1 LPEVVLKKKLSL
13 LLALVLSLE
22 LSAQQNPI
30 RLIIRGDDLGSS
42 HSANSALIK
51 SYNEGIEKTVEVMVV
66 TAWFPEAV
74 KLLKENPGLDVGVH
88 LTITSE
94 WENVKWRPLT
104 NCPSLTDASGYFFPM
119 ISPNA
124 NYPGQ
129 AIKENN
135 WKIEEI
141 EKEFRAQIELAKKSI
156 PWVSH
161 FTSHMGCTRISEEV
175 KKMTK
180 RLVQEYNIDIDLEE
194 LGAKS
199 VYYDGPN
206 QTSSEKVESFIK
218 MLNKLETGNTYMFL
232 DHPGLDNDELR
243 AVYHI
248 GYENV
253 AQDRQGVTDVFTSEK
268 VKRVINERGIQLISY
283 KDILEK

>member
-1 LPEVVLKKKLSL
+1 MLSL

-22 LSAQQNPI
+22 LLAQQNPI
-30 RLIIRGDDLGSS
+30 RLIVRGDDLGSS
-42 HSANSALIK
+42 HSANTAMIK
-51 SYNEGIEKTVEVMVV
+51 SYKEGIEKSVEVMVV

-74 KLLKENPGLDVGVH
+74 KLLKENPRLDVGVH

-104 NCPSLTDASGYFFPM
+104 NCPSLSDATGYFFPM
-119 ISPNA
+119 ISPNP

-141 EKEFRAQIELAKKSI
+141 EKEFRAQIELAKKNI
-156 PWVSH
+156 PWISH
-161 FTSHMGCTRISEEV
+161 FTSHMGCTRISDDV

-180 RLVQEYNIDIDLEE
+180 KLAQEYNIDIDLEE
-194 LGAKS
+194 RGVKS
-199 VYYDGPN
+199 VYYEGPS
-206 QTSSEKVESFIK
+206 QTSNEKVESFIK
-218 MLNKLETGNTYMFL
+218 MLNKLEAGNTYMFL
-232 DHPGLDNDELR
+232 DHPGLDNDELK

-268 VKRVINERGIQLISY
+268 VKQVIKEKGIQLISY
-283 KDILEK
+283 KDLLEN

>member
-1 LPEVVLKKKLSL
+1 MLSL
-13 LLALVLSLE
+13 LLTLVLSLE

-30 RLIIRGDDLGSS
+30 RLIVRGDDLGSS

-51 SYNEGIEKTVEVMVV
+51 SYKEGIEKTVEVMVV
-66 TAWFPEAV
+66 TAWYPEAV

-104 NCPSLTDASGYFFPM
+104 NCPSLSDATGYFFPM
-119 ISPNA
+119 ISPNP

-141 EKEFRAQIELAKKSI
+141 EKEFRAQIELAKKNI
-156 PWVSH
+156 PWISH
-161 FTSHMGCTRISEEV
+161 ITSHMGCARISDDV

-180 RLVQEYNIDIDLEE
+180 KLAQEYNIDIDLEE
-194 LGAKS
+194 RGVKS
-199 VYYDGPN
+199 VYYEGPS
-206 QTSSEKVESFIK
+206 QTSNEKVESFIK
-218 MLNKLETGNTYMFL
+218 MLNKLEAGNTYMFL
-232 DHPGLDNDELR
+232 DHPGLDNDELK

-268 VKRVINERGIQLISY
+268 VKQVIKEKGIQLISY
-283 KDILEK
+283 KDLLEN

>member
-1 LPEVVLKKKLSL
+1 MRKILSL

-30 RLIIRGDDLGSS
+30 RLIVRGDDLGSS

-51 SYNEGIEKTVEVMVV
+51 SYKEGIEKTVEVMVV

-180 RLVQEYNIDIDLEE
+180 RLAQEYNIDIDLEE
-194 LGAKS
+194 LGVKS
-199 VYYDGPN
+199 VYYDGPS
-206 QTSSEKVESFIK
+206 QTSNEKVESFMK
-218 MLNKLETGNTYMFL
+218 MLNKLEAGNTYMFL

-268 VKRVINERGIQLISY
+268 VKQVINERGIQLISY
-283 KDILEK
+283 KGLLEK